1 MGPRM
6 STQGCEKTILVV
18 EDDTDIRDAIAEV
31 LADGDY
37 RTLCAANGAAALA
50 ELRSAQP
57 APCVI
62 LLDMMMPVMDGKEFR
77 AEQVRDAALR
87 NIPVIV
93 LSAHVGAD
101 TAAAQMNA
109 AGFLSKP
116 VDLHLLLDTIEQ
128 FCAREQGPPSAVG

>member
-1 MGPRM
+1 MT
-6 STQGCEKTILVV
+6 SQGCEKTVLVV

-31 LADGDY
+31 LTDGDY
-37 RTLCAANGAAALA
+37 RALCASNGAAALA
-50 ELRSAQP
+50 ELRAAQP
-57 APCVI
+57 QPCVI

-93 LSAHVGAD
+93 LSAHTEAG

-116 VDLHLLLDTIEQ
+116 VDLHTLLDTIEQ
-128 FCAREQGPPSAVG
+128 FCALDQARPETG